1 MVLFGSSDEMLSR
14 LKRSRKSRVDT
25 TLEVGIDMARGPKSA
40 SAPVGVISK
49 VLKILEALQGSGSG
63 LGLKAICDATGIHKS
78 TAHRFLKH
86 LEREGYLICTEAGA
100 YLIGPRLS
108 QMTARV
114 NPQANLQTVAR
125 PVLWELW
132 KSTQETVN
140 LAVLDQNTVLYVE
153 VMESPHEFRL
163 SSRVGTRRPLHATAL
178 GKVLAAFLP
187 DDVKD
192 SILSTITFQ
201 PFTQKTIMNMVQ
213 LRRELQ
219 KIQRQGYALDD
230 EEAVPGARCVSAPI
244 LNSRGEAVG
253 AVSVSG
259 PVTRLSLSQVA
270 TLADAVTSTARSI
283 SAAMGFHAGGT
294 RAATRSSG
302 GKNHSVRV

>member
-25 TLEVGIDMARGPKSA
+25 TLEVGINMARGPKSA

-163 SSRVGTRRPLHATAL
+163 SSRVGARRPLHATAL

-244 LNSRGEAVG
+244 LDSRGAAVG

-259 PVTRLSLSQVA
+259 PVTRLSLGQVA
-270 TLADAVTSTARSI
+270 TLADAVTSAARSI
-283 SAAMGFHAGGT
+283 SAAMGFHAGVT
-294 RAATRSSG
+294 RAAARPSG
-302 GKNHSVRV
+302 GKNHSIRA

>member
-1 MVLFGSSDEMLSR
+1 
-14 LKRSRKSRVDT
+14 
-25 TLEVGIDMARGPKSA
+25 MARGPKSA

-86 LEREGYLICTEAGA
+86 LEREGYLICTEAGT

-125 PVLWELW
+125 PVLWDLW

-178 GKVLAAFLP
+178 GKALAAFQP
-187 DDVKD
+187 DDVRD
-192 SILSTITFQ
+192 SILSTISFQ
-201 PFTQKTIMNMVQ
+201 PSTQKTIMNMLQ
-213 LRRELQ
+213 FRRELQ

-230 EEAVPGARCVSAPI
+230 EEAVPGARCVSAPV
-244 LNSRGEAVG
+244 LDSHGEAVG

-259 PVTRLSLSQVA
+259 PVTRVSLGQVP
-270 TLADAVTSTARSI
+270 TLADAVTSAARTI
-283 SAAMGFHAGGT
+283 STAMGFQVNVS
-294 RAATRSSG
+294 ATPPRPSG
-302 GKNHSVRV
+302 RKHQPIRT

>member
-1 MVLFGSSDEMLSR
+1 
-14 LKRSRKSRVDT
+14 
-25 TLEVGIDMARGPKSA
+25 MARGIKSGSA
-40 SAPVGVISK
+40 LKSSSAPVGVISK
-49 VLKILEALQGSGSG
+49 VLKILEVLQGSGSG
-63 LGLKAICDATGIHKS
+63 LGLKAISDATGIHKS

-178 GKVLAAFLP
+178 GKALAAFLP
-187 DDVKD
+187 DDARD
-192 SILSTITFQ
+192 SILSTISFQ
-201 PFTQKTIMNMVQ
+201 PSTQKTIMNMVQ
-213 LRRELQ
+213 FRRELQ

-230 EEAVPGARCVSAPI
+230 EEAVLGARCVSAPV
-244 LNSRGEAVG
+244 LDSRGEAVG

-259 PVTRLSLSQVA
+259 PVTRLNLNQVA
-270 TLADAVTSTARSI
+270 TLADAVTSAARSI
-283 SAAMGFHAGGT
+283 SVAMGFHAGVT
-294 RAATRSSG
+294 RTDIRPSG
-302 GKNHSVRV
+302 RKTHSVRA